1 MQEIWKDIEGYE
13 GLYQV
18 SDKGNVMR
26 LETKIDA
33 PYMKDSGYRT
43 IKQTIL
49 KPQNRNKYKC
59 VRLSK
64 DGKIKS
70 HNIHR
75 LVAAAFIPN
84 TNNYPFVMHLDND
97 RHNNSANNLQWGTAQ
112 MNSKHAV
119 ETGVWNN
126 QYTI

>member
-1 MQEIWKDIEGYE
+1 MQEIWKDIEEYE
-13 GLYQV
+13 GIYKV
-18 SDKGNVMR
+18 SNEGNVMR

-49 KPQNRNKYKC
+49 KPQKRGKYKC

-64 DGKIKS
+64 DGKVKQY
-70 HNIHR
+70 NVHR

-84 TNNYPFVMHLDND
+84 PNNYPLVMHMDND
-97 RHNNSANNLQWGTAQ
+97 RHNNSVNNLQWGTTQ
-112 MNSKHAV
+112 MNAIHSV
-119 ETGVWNN
+119 VSGTWNN